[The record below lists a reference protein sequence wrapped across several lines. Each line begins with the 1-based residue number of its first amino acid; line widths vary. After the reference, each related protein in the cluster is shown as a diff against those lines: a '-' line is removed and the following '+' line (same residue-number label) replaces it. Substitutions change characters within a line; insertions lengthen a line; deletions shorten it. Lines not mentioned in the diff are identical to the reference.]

1 MLEWIFNNGGGF
13 DQEARTNWSWEH
25 WSHISAADQNIR
37 REKNIRP
44 NWNWGK
50 ETLISLIGSWSKYQ
64 ERKNIRPNWNWG
76 KETLISLIASWSKY
90 QISQKWSSNQILTSH
105 FISWA
110 ANLKY
115 ILDIFQK
122 QYMCQRWNSGCRKIL
137 VGIYRLNIICIF
149 WWNWLCDKTLT
160 IHWQSPWPS
169 LQSEL
174 YLSAWHGVRCNLPI
188 VKMFINAIITF
199 NKKKES
205 IN

>member
-25 WSHISAADQNIR
+25 WSHISSADQNIR

-50 ETLISLIGSWSKYQ
+50 ETLISLIV
-64 ERKNIRPNWNWG
+64 
-76 KETLISLIASWSKY
+76 SWSKY

-115 ILDIFQK
+115 NLDIFQK

-137 VGIYRLNIICIF
+137 VGIYRLNVICIF

-160 IHWQSPWPS
+160 IHWQSPWLS

-174 YLSAWHGVRCNLPI
+174 YLSACHGVRCNLPI
-188 VKMFINAIITF
+188 VKMFINAIII
-199 NKKKES
+199 NKS
-205 IN
+205 NF

>member
-25 WSHISAADQNIR
+25 WSHISPADKNIR

-50 ETLISLIGSWSKYQ
+50 ETLISLIV
-64 ERKNIRPNWNWG
+64 
-76 KETLISLIASWSKY
+76 SWSKY

-115 ILDIFQK
+115 NLDIFQK

-137 VGIYRLNIICIF
+137 VGIYRLNVICIF
-149 WWNWLCDKTLT
+149 WWNWLCDDKTLT
-160 IHWQSPWPS
+160 ILAVTMAQSAIGALSFCLPRCPVQ
-169 LQSEL
+169 LANSEDV
-174 YLSAWHGVRCNLPI
+174 YKCNNY
-188 VKMFINAIITF
+188 KQ
-199 NKKKES
+199 E
-205 IN
+205 